1 MKIDMLKGNITAALC
16 INLDDY
22 EAKLDQL
29 NNLMKKMSTI
39 NWTVESAIQFCKDQG
54 MQIEDFMIPQFATL
68 QTLYDDLNTF
78 SYKSIEDKIAIC
90 KHQIEELKIDKFD
103 SYNGPYKNHINN
115 ILSDKNK
122 HLDDFFGISIGSK
135 RGDTYLKS
143 IITQLSQF
151 VKSLDSDIDDL
162 FEHFKYGNKNYVIFG
177 KNGAGKTTLLKHISE
192 SMFKNAIVI
201 PANRTAMQSESSY
214 VGLYTNY
221 TLNQMLDDKTSLM
234 YLTREINNRT
244 LDSYENGT
252 NKNTVLRTR
261 FYDIFSTL
269 GLDRDIVAVKE
280 SLFLKGNQM
289 DQYSMDN
296 ASDGEKSIAYLIM
309 AVLLA
314 PEDSFIFIDEPERH
328 LNGALMRNLFD
339 KLEMERSDLRF
350 VYLTHNI
357 DFVESRKNVSLVYLE
372 KSKSYKKWK
381 FKKIEDYSDISL
393 DVILGIEGTKKDII
407 FCEGTRSSIDCKVL
421 ECLFPEYEIQPV
433 SSCEQVKLNTKG
445 INGKEPLFRRK
456 AFGLIDN
463 DYMQTAEIDSLK
475 NYNIFAI
482 GYNEWENFIIRSE
495 ILEYINASHLN
506 KDLSQI
512 KSQVIEHIKKAGKI
526 AILSDFITKRYTKML
541 YATKLSYSQKLEE
554 QIDTINNKNK
564 SDLMFEVQKLSDQI
578 DSLTD
583 YDKLVSIVPAKML
596 LKMVAQGIG
605 LASNDDYVDLLVKHL
620 KQDSAFNALVKNL
633 LDISLVV

>member
-1 MKIDMLKGNITAALC
+1 MSKEKITPALC
-16 INLDDY
+16 INLDEY
-22 EAKLDQL
+22 ETKLEQL
-29 NNLMKKMSTI
+29 NILTQKMSSI
-39 NWTVESAIQFCKDQG
+39 DWTVESAIQFCKDQG
-54 MQIEDFMIPQFATL
+54 MRVENFMLPQFATL
-68 QTLYDDLNTF
+68 QPLYNDLNTF
-78 SYKSIEDKIAIC
+78 NYKDLENTIAFC
-90 KHQIEELKIDKFD
+90 KQQIQVLRREKFD
-103 SYNGPYKNHINN
+103 SYNGPYKSHINN
-115 ILSDKNK
+115 ILLEKNK
-122 HLDDFFGISIGSK
+122 HLDAFRAISVDTNRSDNYLGS
-135 RGDTYLKS
+135 
-143 IITQLSQF
+143 IATQLSQL
-151 VKSLDSDIDDL
+151 VKLLAPNVDGL
-162 FEHFKYGNKNYVIFG
+162 FEQFKYGNKNYVIFG

-252 NKNTVLRTR
+252 NKNTILRTR
-261 FYDIFSTL
+261 FYDIFSYL
-269 GLDRDIVAVKE
+269 GLDRDIVAVNE
-280 SLFLKGNQM
+280 SLFLKGNQIG
-289 DQYSMDN
+289 QYSIDN

-314 PEDSFIFIDEPERH
+314 PEDAFIFIDEPERH

-357 DFVESRKNVSLVYLE
+357 DFVESRKNVALVYLE
-372 KSKSYKKWK
+372 KSESYKKWK

-407 FCEGTRSSIDCKVL
+407 FCEGTRNSIDCKVL
-421 ECLFPEYEIQPV
+421 ECLFPEYDIQPV

-463 DYMQTAEIDSLK
+463 DYMQTAEIESLK
-475 NYNIFAI
+475 NDNIFAI

-495 ILEYINASHLN
+495 ILEYINSLHLN
-506 KDLSQI
+506 KDLTPV
-512 KSQVIEHIKKAGKI
+512 KSEVIEHIKKAGK
-526 AILSDFITKRYTKML
+526 APILSDFITKRYTKML
-541 YATKLSYSQKLEE
+541 YATKLTYSKILES
-554 QIDTINNKNK
+554 QLDTINNKNK
-564 SDLMFEVQKLSDQI
+564 SDLMDEVRELSDKI

-583 YDKLVSIVPAKML
+583 YDELVSIVPAKML
-596 LKMVAQGIG
+596 LKSVAQGIG
-605 LASNDDYVDLLVKHL
+605 LASGDDYVDLLVKLL
-620 KQDSAFNALVKNL
+620 KQDSAFNVLVKNL
-633 LDISLVV
+633 LNINFNVILEQ

>member
-1 MKIDMLKGNITAALC
+1 MLKGKITPTLC
-16 INLDDY
+16 VNLDDY
-22 EAKLDQL
+22 EAKLDKL
-29 NNLMKKMSTI
+29 NNLVKKMSVI
-39 NWTVESAIQFCKDQG
+39 NWTAETAIQFCKDQG
-54 MQIEDFMIPQFATL
+54 MQVEAFQIPQFANL

-78 SYKSIEDKIAIC
+78 SYKSIEDKVAIC
-90 KHQIEELKIDKFD
+90 KRQIEALKIDKFD
-103 SYNGPYKNHINN
+103 SYNLPYKNHINN
-115 ILSDKNK
+115 ILSVKSK
-122 HLDDFFGISIGSK
+122 HLDDFFEICIGSK
-135 RGDTYLKS
+135 RVDTYLKS

-151 VKSLDSDIDDL
+151 VKSLDSDVNDL

-192 SMFKNAIVI
+192 SMFKNDVVV
-201 PANRTAMQSESSY
+201 PANRTAMQSETNY
-214 VGLYTNY
+214 VALYTNY
-221 TLNQMLDDKTSLM
+221 TLNQMLKENTSLM
-234 YLTREINNRT
+234 YLTREINKRT
-244 LDSYENGT
+244 LDSYEAGMNQ
-252 NKNTVLRTR
+252 NNVLRTR
-261 FYDIFSTL
+261 FYAIFSSL
-269 GLDRDIVAVKE
+269 DLDRDIVADRE
-280 SLFLKGNQM
+280 SLFLKGHQI
-289 DQYSMDN
+289 DQYSMNN

-309 AVLLA
+309 AALLA
-314 PEDSFIFIDEPERH
+314 SEDSFIFIDEPERH

-339 KLEMERSDLRF
+339 KLEAERPDLRF

-357 DFVESRKNVSLVYLE
+357 DFVESRKNVELIYLE
-372 KSKSYKKWK
+372 KSEAYKKWQ

-421 ECLFPEYEIQPV
+421 ECLFPEYDIQPV

-463 DYMQTAEIDSLK
+463 DYMQTAEIDSLRS
-475 NYNIFAI
+475 NNIFAI

-506 KDLSQI
+506 KDLSQV
-512 KSQVIEHIKKAGKI
+512 KTKVIEHIKKDGKNV
-526 AILSDFITKRYTKML
+526 ILSDFITKRYTKML
-541 YATKLSYSQKLEE
+541 YATKLSYSKKLDE
-554 QIDTINNKNK
+554 QLDAINNKNK
-564 SDLMFEVQKLSDQI
+564 SDLMDEVQKLSDQI

-583 YDKLVSIVPAKML
+583 YDELVSIVPAKML

-620 KQDSAFNALVKNL
+620 KQDSAFNTSVKNL
-633 LDISLVV
+633 LNISLIV